1 MPYFWSDESS
11 SVFHGL
17 GLFHKISQLGRVME
31 NFEQERESF
40 NLKEK
45 SQREKIC
52 RETAGRVVG
61 IWRSDRRVSIY
72 IREP

>member
-17 GLFHKISQLGRVME
+17 GLFHKISQLGRIME

-45 SQREKIC
+45 SQREKI
-52 RETAGRVVG
+52 
-61 IWRSDRRVSIY
+61 
-72 IREP
+72 

>member
-17 GLFHKISQLGRVME
+17 GLIQLIKISQLGRIME

-45 SQREKIC
+45 SNKGKDTVPASGE
-52 RETAGRVVG
+52 
-61 IWRSDRRVSIY
+61 RSAER
-72 IREP
+72 